1 MKTKTHDENTAPAKG
16 LTIEPPPQEM
26 GPERLYRVVYM
37 IDIDAR
43 NAQQAAE
50 RAYDL
55 MKDPQSMRPVLD
67 VLDAAGRRA
76 RVDLSEA

>member
-1 MKTKTHDENTAPAKG
+1 MKTKTHDESAALAKG
-16 LTIEPPPQEM
+16 FTIEPPPQEI

-37 IDIDAR
+37 IDVNAR

-67 VLDAAGRRA
+67 VIDANGRRT
-76 RVDLSEA
+76 RVDLSDA